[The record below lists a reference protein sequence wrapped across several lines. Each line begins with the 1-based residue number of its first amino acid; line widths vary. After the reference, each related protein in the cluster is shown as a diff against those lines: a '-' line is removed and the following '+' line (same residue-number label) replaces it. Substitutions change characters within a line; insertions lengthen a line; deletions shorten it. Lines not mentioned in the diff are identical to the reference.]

1 MLGLHPAGLRLVG
14 PVVDEVAAL
23 SAACEGTDAPAD
35 PRLRRL
41 PSDDI
46 EGGRRLGIGFMRYGA
61 FGQHLLRKLAR
72 RHDVRCV
79 DRLDKVRGQFG
90 ERISGFSSTRVG
102 FRVGGFVPL
111 SREGYSC

>member
-1 MLGLHPAGLRLVG
+1 MG

-23 SAACEGTDAPAD
+23 SAACKGTDAPAD
-35 PRLRRL
+35 PRLGRL

-61 FGQHLLRKLAR
+61 FGQHLLRQLAR